1 MGPVKAAL
9 ESSVRYL
16 ANELGPK
23 GIRAYTISPGP
34 VKTRAASGL
43 KSFDDLITETAKRT
57 PSHQLATIDDIG
69 MATALM
75 ATPAAKMINGDT
87 VYIDGGFHVMG

>member
-1 MGPVKAAL
+1 MGPVKSAL
-9 ESSVRYL
+9 EISARYL
-16 ANELGPK
+16 ANELGSK

-57 PSHQLATIDDIG
+57 PAHQLATIEEIG
-69 MATALM
+69 M
-75 ATPAAKMINGDT
+75 ATPAARMINGDT
-87 VYIDGGFHVMG
+87 VYTDGSFHVMG